1 MGGRPRCHPAQ
12 LRVPVARENG
22 GVNVPMD
29 IDGVRIPPGDVV
41 VGDED
46 GTMVVPRAQVA
57 AVTTKTQNAM
67 NAQEKKW
74 WSRRGQSLGAVQQL
88 TDSGYT
94 II

>member
-1 MGGRPRCHPAQ
+1 MVARDATPLNYAY
-12 LRVPVARENG
+12 PVARGNG

-29 IDGVRIPPGDVV
+29 IDGVRISPGDVV

-46 GTMVVPRAQVA
+46 GTVVVPRAQVA

-74 WSRRGQSLGAVQQL
+74 WSRRGQSLGVIQQL